1 MRILADLL
9 AIGLFKQKR
18 GEAGGVMTTNASAR
32 RKLCFH
38 QSMTIIAMALVVV
51 VVSALIRPLIVL
63 AYQSSTSTV
72 DTRRGTMDRSRIR
85 QSKPG
90 WSTGIS
96 SRRTGRRMRRSYV
109 VLDSSCGRTDFDG
122 GAAGLVPPTPYTFM
136 VRMID
141 DKSNA
146 VQFDRL
152 LFDPA
157 GLTTTNISMRSVKGS
172 MAATATWRWCRHF
185 VVPHGLCPWASGSVS
200 TEGALQIFLVDEL
213 PIDRPRQRMMVL
225 NAIANRFRRS
235 ISTSNGGS
243 SIDPNK
249 AIFFVVFLHETMM
262 DFEAFYDSYIALE
275 DEWELGDHV
284 TLAPFHPSWTYG
296 DDNDPLCM
304 EKRSPYP
311 LVSLV
316 ATRVIDQAGEAATQ
330 RIAATNEQ
338 TLRQN
343 TAEEWETIYN
353 TAIDNQDYLRHHT
366 DWQ

>member
-1 MRILADLL
+1 
-9 AIGLFKQKR
+9 
-18 GEAGGVMTTNASAR
+18 MT
-32 RKLCFH
+32 
-38 QSMTIIAMALVVV
+38 MVAMALV

-72 DTRRGTMDRSRIR
+72 DTQRRGSMELSRIR
-85 QSKPG
+85 QSPG
-90 WSTGIS
+90 WSTGSIG
-96 SRRTGRRMRRSYV
+96 RRTGRRRMRRIDV

-122 GAAGLVPPTPYTFM
+122 GAAERVPPTPYTFM
-136 VRMID
+136 VRLID

-146 VQFDRL
+146 VQFDRI
-152 LFDPA
+152 LFDPV
-157 GLTTTNISMRSVKGS
+157 GLTTINTSIMSAKAS

-185 VVPHGLCPWASGSVS
+185 VVPHGLCPWASGSVA

-213 PIDRPRQRMMVL
+213 PINRPRQQMVVL
-225 NAIANRFRRS
+225 NEIANRFRRS
-235 ISTSNGGS
+235 ISSSNGGS

-262 DFEAFYDSYIALE
+262 DFEAFYASYIALE

-338 TLRQN
+338 TLRQK

-353 TAIDNQDYLRHHT
+353 TAIDNQDYLRHHAN
-366 DWQ
+366 WQ